1 MHVKYL
7 QEVFMKRVLIVG
19 FVLLLGV
26 TMAFGQQ
33 KVGAYTTLEEP
44 LAKELFDEF
53 QKETGIVVNWQRLSG
68 GEVESRL
75 EAEKANPQA
84 SIWVGGV
91 GLNHISAKLKGLTT
105 PYKSKMLA
113 NTPLQFRDPEKL
125 LGRAVYR
132 SLCFVTQ
139 IKSQK
144 SRVLS
149 RLLLGGSAEVC
160 V

>member
-1 MHVKYL
+1 
-7 QEVFMKRVLIVG
+7 MKRMVIVG
-19 FVLLLGV
+19 LIFLLGV

-33 KVGAYTTLEEP
+33 RVGAYTTLEEP

-53 QKETGIVVNWQRLSG
+53 QKQTGIVVNWQRLSG

-105 PYKSKMLA
+105 PISRKCSRIHRSNFA
-113 NTPLQFRDPEKL
+113 TPRII
-125 LGRAVYR
+125 GWAY
-132 SLCFVTQ
+132 T
-139 IKSQK
+139 
-144 SRVLS
+144 
-149 RLLLGGSAEVC
+149 
-160 V
+160 

>member
-1 MHVKYL
+1 
-7 QEVFMKRVLIVG
+7 MKRVIIVA

-26 TMAFGQQ
+26 TMVFGQQ

-75 EAEKANPQA
+75 EAEKSNPQA

-105 PYKSKMLA
+105 PYKSKMLE
-113 NTPLQFRDPEKL
+113 NTPLAVPRSGKL
-125 LGRAVYR
+125 LGWTVYR
-132 SLCFVTQ
+132 AAVLCYQ
-139 IKSQK
+139 QQGSKGARACAAHI
-144 SRVLS
+144 
-149 RLLLGGSAEVC
+149 LGRSSKA
-160 V
+160 